1 MPRNA
6 LRSRRAAGLLGAG
19 LVAGALLTGCGSD
32 ATAAAPAAATGP
44 ATAAP
49 AADPADPAADL
60 AEGLLP
66 AGAFGP
72 DATVTPVPA
81 DRLGRAGELAGAL
94 ALVQISPD
102 SCASA
107 LRGLLPQAAAVSDA
121 AAQVARAGDA
131 VTAELLARP
140 GAGVD
145 AVGQLTALARACP
158 SAQVSAGRYGGGTVT
173 VTPLDVPALGDG
185 AAAVSVA
192 VDATGPAGRAWSGTG
207 LAAVVQDGDRV
218 LALAQGAPSGGAVDP
233 GAFTALLEKA
243 FQAQADALG

>member
-6 LRSRRAAGLLGAG
+6 LPSRRAAGLLGAG
-19 LVAGALLTGCGSD
+19 LVAGSLLTGCGSD
-32 ATAAAPAAATGP
+32 ATVTAPAAATGP
-44 ATAAP
+44 ATVAP
-49 AADPADPAADL
+49 AADPAADL
-60 AEGLLP
+60 ADGLLS

-72 DATVTPVPA
+72 DATVTPMPA
-81 DRLGRAGELAGAL
+81 DRLGHAGELSGAL
-94 ALVQISPD
+94 SLVQISPD
-102 SCASA
+102 SCATA
-107 LRGLLPQAAAVSDA
+107 LRQALPQAAVVSDA

-158 SAQVSAGRYGGGTVT
+158 SAQVSAGQYGGGTVT
-173 VTPLDVPALGDG
+173 VTPLAVPALGDG

-192 VDATGPAGRAWSGTG
+192 VDATGPDGRAWSGTG

-218 LALAQGAPSGGAVDP
+218 LALAQGAYSGGTVDP
-233 GAFTALLEKA
+233 GAFRTLLEDA
-243 FQAQADALG
+243 YAQAARG